1 MNEKAPKSSKTDQFN
16 LAATVWTAV
25 KQGQTVKR
33 LDECSATLKK
43 LDEKMEK
50 SNQLSEYHNELAEEN
65 NRISRST
72 HNEIREVK
80 DNTKDIARNTA
91 ETSENTA
98 DIAQNTAES
107 SRQDKIAND
116 LRILEMQI
124 NKADKDE
131 AAAEKEHLQS
141 QKNLIFD
148 LKVSSDELEE
158 GKNTNL
164 EKFFLLSSTQDLI
177 EICDTEKF
185 EISDKEFALKTLKET
200 VAYKEKARALFTK
213 EDESDLELIN
223 KIEQEDENEQLEKL
237 QAKLKRLK
245 ELKDSIN
252 SLSKFTSTL
261 KPTNKAAF
269 SKAKED
275 ISSLS
280 KKIKDSLN
288 ELKNK

>member
-1 MNEKAPKSSKTDQFN
+1 MNEKAPKSSNADILSTAAAFYTANKQRQTVNSLEKVDASLKILNDKTEKTNQILIYQTEVLEEQTRINRSTLNETVAIKDIALKQLVKLEGIESTLKRSEYLQKISNELEIISQKTDQ
-16 LAATVWTAV
+16 AYRE
-25 KQGQTVKR
+25 KQ
-33 LDECSATLKK
+33 EA
-43 LDEKMEK
+43 
-50 SNQLSEYHNELAEEN
+50 EN
-65 NRISRST
+65 NY
-72 HNEIREVK
+72 
-80 DNTKDIARNTA
+80 
-91 ETSENTA
+91 
-98 DIAQNTAES
+98 
-107 SRQDKIAND
+107 
-116 LRILEMQI
+116 LL
-124 NKADKDE
+124 
-131 AAAEKEHLQS
+131 S

>member
-1 MNEKAPKSSKTDQFN
+1 MNEKAPKSSNADILSAAFAFYTANKQRQTVNSLEKVDASLKILNDKTEKTNQILIYQTEVLEEQTRINRSTLNETVAIKDIALKQLVKLEDIESTLKRSEYLQKISNELEIISQKTDQ
-16 LAATVWTAV
+16 AYRE
-25 KQGQTVKR
+25 KQ
-33 LDECSATLKK
+33 EA
-43 LDEKMEK
+43 
-50 SNQLSEYHNELAEEN
+50 EN
-65 NRISRST
+65 NY
-72 HNEIREVK
+72 
-80 DNTKDIARNTA
+80 
-91 ETSENTA
+91 
-98 DIAQNTAES
+98 
-107 SRQDKIAND
+107 
-116 LRILEMQI
+116 LL
-124 NKADKDE
+124 
-131 AAAEKEHLQS
+131 S

>member
-1 MNEKAPKSSKTDQFN
+1 MNEKAPKSSKADTLN
-16 LAATVWTAV
+16 ALTAV
-25 KQGQTVKR
+25 YTANKQRQTVNSLEKV
-33 LDECSATLKK
+33 SASLKI
-43 LDEKMEK
+43 LNEKTEK
-50 SNQLSEYHNELAEEN
+50 TNQILIYQTEVLEERT
-65 NRISRST
+65 RINRST
-72 HNEIREVK
+72 LNETVAI
-80 DNTKDIARNTA
+80 KDIALKQLAKLEGIESTLERSEYLQKISNELEIISQKTDQAYREKQEA
-91 ETSENTA
+91 EN
-98 DIAQNTAES
+98 NY
-107 SRQDKIAND
+107 
-116 LRILEMQI
+116 LL
-124 NKADKDE
+124 
-131 AAAEKEHLQS
+131 S

>member
-1 MNEKAPKSSKTDQFN
+1 MNEKAPKSSKADILST
-16 LAATVWTAV
+16 AAVFYTAN
-25 KQGQTVKR
+25 KQRQTVNSLEKV
-33 LDECSATLKK
+33 DASLKILNDK
-43 LDEKMEK
+43 TEKT
-50 SNQLSEYHNELAEEN
+50 NQILIYQTEVLEEQT
-65 NRISRST
+65 RINRST
-72 HNEIREVK
+72 LNETVAI
-80 DNTKDIARNTA
+80 KDIALKQLVKLDGIESTLERSEYLQKISNELEIISQKTDQAYREKQEA
-91 ETSENTA
+91 EN
-98 DIAQNTAES
+98 NY
-107 SRQDKIAND
+107 
-116 LRILEMQI
+116 LL
-124 NKADKDE
+124 
-131 AAAEKEHLQS
+131 S

-164 EKFFLLSSTQDLI
+164 EKFFLLSNTQDLI
-177 EICDTEKF
+177 EICDTDKF
-185 EISDKEFALKTLKET
+185 EISDKEFALKTLKDT

-280 KKIKDSLN
+280 KRIKDSLN

>member
-1 MNEKAPKSSKTDQFN
+1 M
-16 LAATVWTAV
+16 
-25 KQGQTVKR
+25 
-33 LDECSATLKK
+33 
-43 LDEKMEK
+43 
-50 SNQLSEYHNELAEEN
+50 
-65 NRISRST
+65 
-72 HNEIREVK
+72 
-80 DNTKDIARNTA
+80 
-91 ETSENTA
+91 
-98 DIAQNTAES
+98 
-107 SRQDKIAND
+107 
-116 LRILEMQI
+116 
-124 NKADKDE
+124 
-131 AAAEKEHLQS
+131 
-141 QKNLIFD
+141 
-148 LKVSSDELEE
+148 
-158 GKNTNL
+158 
-164 EKFFLLSSTQDLI
+164 SSTQDLI

>member
-1 MNEKAPKSSKTDQFN
+1 MNEKAPKSSKADTFN
-16 LAATVWTAV
+16 ALTAV
-25 KQGQTVKR
+25 YSANKQRQTVNSLEKVSASLKILNEKTEKTNQILIYQTEV
-33 LDECSATLKK
+33 LDEQT
-43 LDEKMEK
+43 
-50 SNQLSEYHNELAEEN
+50 
-65 NRISRST
+65 RINRST
-72 HNEIREVK
+72 LNETVAI
-80 DNTKDIARNTA
+80 KDIALKQLVKLEGIESTLERSEYQQRISNELEIISQKTDQAYREKQEA
-91 ETSENTA
+91 EN
-98 DIAQNTAES
+98 NY
-107 SRQDKIAND
+107 
-116 LRILEMQI
+116 LL
-124 NKADKDE
+124 
-131 AAAEKEHLQS
+131 S

>member
-1 MNEKAPKSSKTDQFN
+1 MNEKAPKSSKADILST
-16 LAATVWTAV
+16 AAVFYTAN
-25 KQGQTVKR
+25 KQRQTVNSLEKV
-33 LDECSATLKK
+33 DASLKILNDK
-43 LDEKMEK
+43 SEKT
-50 SNQLSEYHNELAEEN
+50 NQILIYQTEVLEEQT
-65 NRISRST
+65 RINRST
-72 HNEIREVK
+72 LNETVAI
-80 DNTKDIARNTA
+80 KDIALKQLVKLDGIESTLERSEYLQKISNELEIISQKTDQAYREKQEA
-91 ETSENTA
+91 EN
-98 DIAQNTAES
+98 NY
-107 SRQDKIAND
+107 
-116 LRILEMQI
+116 LL
-124 NKADKDE
+124 
-131 AAAEKEHLQS
+131 S

-148 LKVSSDELEE
+148 LKVSSAELEE

-164 EKFFLLSSTQDLI
+164 EKFFLLSNTQDLI
-177 EICDTEKF
+177 EICDTDKF
-185 EISDKEFALKTLKET
+185 EISDKEFALKTLKDT

>member
-1 MNEKAPKSSKTDQFN
+1 MNEKAPKSSKADILST
-16 LAATVWTAV
+16 AAVFYTAN
-25 KQGQTVKR
+25 KQRQTANSLEKV
-33 LDECSATLKK
+33 DASLKILNDK
-43 LDEKMEK
+43 TEKT
-50 SNQLSEYHNELAEEN
+50 NQILIYQTEVLEEQT
-65 NRISRST
+65 RINRST
-72 HNEIREVK
+72 LNETVAI
-80 DNTKDIARNTA
+80 KDIALKQLVKLEDIESTLERSEYLQKISNELEIISQKTDQAYREKQEA
-91 ETSENTA
+91 EN
-98 DIAQNTAES
+98 NY
-107 SRQDKIAND
+107 
-116 LRILEMQI
+116 LL
-124 NKADKDE
+124 
-131 AAAEKEHLQS
+131 S

-148 LKVSSDELEE
+148 LKVSSAELEE

-185 EISDKEFALKTLKET
+185 EISDKEFALKTLKDT

-280 KKIKDSLN
+280 KRIKDSLN

>member
-1 MNEKAPKSSKTDQFN
+1 MNEKAPKSSKADILST
-16 LAATVWTAV
+16 AAVFYTAN
-25 KQGQTVKR
+25 KQRQTVNSLEKV
-33 LDECSATLKK
+33 DASLKILNDK
-43 LDEKMEK
+43 SEKT
-50 SNQLSEYHNELAEEN
+50 NQILIYQTEVLEEQT
-65 NRISRST
+65 RINRST
-72 HNEIREVK
+72 LNETVAI
-80 DNTKDIARNTA
+80 KDIALKQLVKLDGIESTLERSEYLQKISNELEIISQKTDQAYREKQEA
-91 ETSENTA
+91 EN
-98 DIAQNTAES
+98 NY
-107 SRQDKIAND
+107 
-116 LRILEMQI
+116 LL
-124 NKADKDE
+124 
-131 AAAEKEHLQS
+131 S

-148 LKVSSDELEE
+148 LKVSSAELEE

-185 EISDKEFALKTLKET
+185 EISDKEFALKTLKDT

-280 KKIKDSLN
+280 KRIKDSLN

>member
-1 MNEKAPKSSKTDQFN
+1 MNEKAPKSSKADILST
-16 LAATVWTAV
+16 AAVFYTAN
-25 KQGQTVKR
+25 KQRQTVNSLEKV
-33 LDECSATLKK
+33 DASLKILNDK
-43 LDEKMEK
+43 SEKT
-50 SNQLSEYHNELAEEN
+50 NQILIYQTEVLEEQT
-65 NRISRST
+65 RINRST
-72 HNEIREVK
+72 LNETVAI
-80 DNTKDIARNTA
+80 KDIALKQLVKLDGIESTLERSEYLQKISNELEIISQKTDQAYREKQEA
-91 ETSENTA
+91 EN
-98 DIAQNTAES
+98 NY
-107 SRQDKIAND
+107 
-116 LRILEMQI
+116 LL
-124 NKADKDE
+124 
-131 AAAEKEHLQS
+131 S

-164 EKFFLLSSTQDLI
+164 EKFFLLSNTQDLI
-177 EICDTEKF
+177 EICDTDKF
-185 EISDKEFALKTLKET
+185 EISDKEFALKTLKDT

>member
-1 MNEKAPKSSKTDQFN
+1 MNEKAPKSSKADILST
-16 LAATVWTAV
+16 AAVFYTAN
-25 KQGQTVKR
+25 KQRQTVNSLEKV
-33 LDECSATLKK
+33 DASLKILNDK
-43 LDEKMEK
+43 SEKT
-50 SNQLSEYHNELAEEN
+50 NQILIYQTEVLEEQT
-65 NRISRST
+65 RINRST
-72 HNEIREVK
+72 LNETVAI
-80 DNTKDIARNTA
+80 KDIALKQLVKLDGIESTLERSEYLQKISNELEIISQKTDQAYREKQEA
-91 ETSENTA
+91 EN
-98 DIAQNTAES
+98 NY
-107 SRQDKIAND
+107 
-116 LRILEMQI
+116 LL
-124 NKADKDE
+124 
-131 AAAEKEHLQS
+131 S

-164 EKFFLLSSTQDLI
+164 EKFFLLSNTQDLI
-177 EICDTEKF
+177 EICDTDKF
-185 EISDKEFALKTLKET
+185 EISDKEFALKTLKDT

-280 KKIKDSLN
+280 KRIKDSLN